1 MIAQVSQ
8 WLQPPR
14 RLTLSRRVVHVWQ
27 AAVEITSGCSDRLFA
42 FLSAGEHE
50 RAGRFHFD
58 RDRRRFIVGHGV
70 LRAIL
75 GSYLGVH
82 PGQVQFA
89 YGPKG
94 KPSLAGSFEESDLRF
109 NMSDSHGL
117 AIYAF
122 TRGREVGIDLEH
134 IRPVPDAEQI
144 AERYFTRGESSTL
157 LSLPPDQRMEAFF
170 NCWTRKEAFIK
181 ALGEG
186 LAHSLDDFEVSLV
199 PREPARLIRI
209 GNDRGESSRWCLQA
223 LTPAPDMVAAL
234 AVEGH
239 DWRLDSW
246 KWSEDQLISVMDEE
260 KSAHLRGFD
269 DDREN
274 PPSVLDADES
284 HSTSSSVKA
293 SRRNSA

>member
-8 WLQPPR
+8 WIQPPR
-14 RLTLSRRVVHVWQ
+14 RLTLSCREVHIWQ
-27 AAVEITSGCSDRLFA
+27 AALEISSGCFERLFA
-42 FLSAGEHE
+42 SLSPEEHG
-50 RAGRFHFD
+50 RAERFHFD
-58 RDRRRFIVGHGV
+58 RDRRRYIAGHGV

-75 GSYLGVH
+75 GGYLGVQ

-89 YGPKG
+89 YGPRG

-109 NMSDSHGL
+109 NMSDSHGM
-117 AIYAF
+117 AIYAL
-122 TRGREVGIDLEH
+122 TRGREIGIDLEH

-144 AERYFTRGESSTL
+144 AERYFASGECSSL

-186 LAHSLDDFEVSLV
+186 LAHPLDDFEVSLV
-199 PREPARLIRI
+199 PREAARFIRI

-223 LTPAPDMVAAL
+223 LTPAPDMLAAL
-234 AVEGH
+234 VVEGH
-239 DWRLDSW
+239 DCRLDCW

-260 KSAHLRGFD
+260 NCTHLRGFD

-274 PPSVLDADES
+274 PPSALDADES